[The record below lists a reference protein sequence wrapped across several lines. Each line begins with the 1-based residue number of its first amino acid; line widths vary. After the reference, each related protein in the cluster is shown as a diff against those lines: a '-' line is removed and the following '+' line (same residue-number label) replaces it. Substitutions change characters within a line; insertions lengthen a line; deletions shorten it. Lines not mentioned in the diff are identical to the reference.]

1 MTSEKQVAANRDNAE
16 KSTGPQTQEGKA
28 RSSGNAVKHGLTAKD
43 RVVLADESREQF
55 EAMRLLLLEE
65 MQMGSALEKVLI
77 EEIAASAWRLRRIA
91 RIEKEMMDHD
101 LQAVAAGAGPGDDDG
116 DDPETHGA
124 GEAVTLGARL
134 ATRFAE
140 DNAYNRL
147 SRYESRI
154 RRAMLRTV
162 HELYLFRREDRVVNA
177 DLYRRRLK
185 CDWSGSAGEREVRG
199 PDLHR
204 LARNEE
210 AVAHGYGFRDGAE
223 PYEDYHLVAT
233 AEYAE
238 AAAEADRLRAAVC
251 GDPQAQ
257 GTPAA
262 GPQAEGPAVGEPAP
276 HQTPRPVSTPAS
288 GAGSPAAGLPKPR
301 AGTW

>member
-1 MTSEKQVAANRDNAE
+1 MATEQEIAANRQNAK
-16 KSTGPQTQEGKA
+16 KSTGPRTEEGKA

-65 MQMGSALEKVLI
+65 MQMGSALEKLLI

-101 LQAVAAGAGPGDDDG
+101 LRAAAAESDPGAPGPD
-116 DDPETHGA
+116 GA
-124 GEAVTLGARL
+124 GEPVTLGARL
-134 ATRFAE
+134 AKRFAE

-210 AVAHGYGFRDGAE
+210 AVALGYGFRDGAE

-238 AAAEADRLRAAVC
+238 AVADGDRRRAAAQGEQEPPSPPSGQTAGGPQGTDAAAERTAD
-251 GDPQAQ
+251 
-257 GTPAA
+257 
-262 GPQAEGPAVGEPAP
+262 GPA
-276 HQTPRPVSTPAS
+276 RP
-288 GAGSPAAGLPKPR
+288 PKPHR
-301 AGTW
+301 DNW